1 MLSCAVACGVEADL
15 FAVDGGEVDNGTA
28 CRTGGT
34 DQVRI
39 RVRGIIKTSY
49 PANILVRVL
58 LEELLDLLALTQPDT
73 NHVDVNTLLELG
85 QGHVGRGF
93 HGTSDSG
100 IVDGIVD
107 PAELLD
113 SGFMGRDD

>member
-1 MLSCAVACGVEADL
+1 MLSCAVACSVEADL

-28 CRTGGT
+28 SGTEGT
-34 DQVRI
+34 DKVRI
-39 RVRGIIKTSY
+39 RVRDISERSY
-49 PANILVRVL
+49 QANILVRVL
-58 LEELLDLLALTQPDT
+58 LQELLDLLALTQPDT

-85 QGHVGRGF
+85 QGHVGRGL
-93 HGTSDSG
+93 HGTSDSC

-113 SGFMGRDD
+113 CCFMGRDD